1 MPMLEWF
8 DKRSDD
14 DPGLVIDDPFRQCG
28 ECAFSIDAEPAI
40 PCAKH
45 KWHNETWDDM
55 CCLCGLAAE
64 MLVK

>member
-1 MPMLEWF
+1 MPNIYR
-8 DKRSDD
+8 DC
-14 DPGLVIDDPFRQCG
+14 P
-28 ECAFSIDAEPAI
+28 ECAFDIDAESKVPG
-40 PCAKH
+40 CKH